1 MNNNSLDLDSLIR
14 KIAGHYSFT
23 KQSNQTIEEC
33 AELIQ
38 ALTKYNRAMGAGYD
52 TPVTLSEARDH
63 IIEEIADV
71 QVCTAQLIYL
81 LECEDTAL
89 DIMLAKLKRQLGRI
103 EEAVSHEPT
112 P

>member
-1 MNNNSLDLDSLIR
+1 MKNNSLNLDSLIR
-14 KIAGHYSFT
+14 KIAEHYGFA

-38 ALTKYNRAMGAGYD
+38 SLTKYNRTLGAGYD
-52 TPVTLSEARDH
+52 TPVTTSDTRNH
-63 IIEEIADV
+63 IIEELADV

-81 LECEDTAL
+81 LECEETVYE
-89 DIMLAKLKRQLGRI
+89 IMLAKMNRQLGRI
-103 EEAVSHEPT
+103 GGAVSHEST

>member
-1 MNNNSLDLDSLIR
+1 MKNNSLNLDSLIR
-14 KIAGHYSFT
+14 KIAEHYGFT
-23 KQSNQTIEEC
+23 KQSNSTIEEC

-38 ALTKYNRAMGAGYD
+38 ALTKYNRAMDAGYD
-52 TPVTLSEARDH
+52 TPVTLSEARDR

-81 LECEDTAL
+81 LECEDTVYE
-89 DIMLAKLKRQLGRI
+89 IMLAKLKRQLGRI
-103 EEAVSHEPT
+103 GEAVSHEST